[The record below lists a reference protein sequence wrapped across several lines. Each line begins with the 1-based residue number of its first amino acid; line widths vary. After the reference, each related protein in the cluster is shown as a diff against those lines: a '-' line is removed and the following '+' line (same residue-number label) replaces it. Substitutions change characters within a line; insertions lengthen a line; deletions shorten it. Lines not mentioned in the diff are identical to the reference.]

1 MQRFRTTIG
10 LWSRLALASTVAAL
24 AFAALL
30 ILEFAM
36 ATLLAW
42 ILMMIVLPLLAV
54 SLAVLVIV
62 GMVFVPAWIVLALAY
77 RWLRPAPMI
86 AGRISH
92 DGMADALERVAYQLT
107 HPDDFLRAFLRAGGV
122 LLGLSFCLTVL
133 LGGGIVALS
142 VSPQLTEWRLAVV
155 AGALTVVVTTIA
167 VVYAELRDGASVER
181 TIADRAGV
189 LSDAGSDESAS
200 NDATITDLQ
209 ARVDRLATQTSV
221 PSPTVRLGRAR
232 TPIAAS
238 VGYRPA
244 TSSIVVSRGLVETLS
259 ERELEAVLAH
269 ELAHIA
275 NRDAAVLTA
284 LSLPVAKTE
293 PMLEDTPES
302 VDFYVGIIWLFVVVA
317 AVPIAV
323 VTRLSV
329 ALVSRYRE
337 HVADQA
343 AVEITGDP
351 AALASALETLGDDLP
366 RRPTTDVRGYRSTAA
381 FSIVPPPW
389 EEYRFFDRTRR
400 FVRRRLFG
408 THPPTGKR
416 IERLRRTIDD

>member
-1 MQRFRTTIG
+1 MQRLRTTIG
-10 LWSRLALASTVAAL
+10 LWSRLTLASTVAAL

-42 ILMMIVLPLLAV
+42 ILMVILLPLLAV
-54 SLAVLVIV
+54 SLAVLAIV

-77 RWLRPAPMI
+77 RWLRPAPLI

-107 HPDDFLRAFLRAGGV
+107 HPDDFLRAFLRAGGM
-122 LLGLSFCLTVL
+122 LLGLSFCLTL
-133 LGGGIVALS
+133 MLGGGIVALS

-155 AGALTVVVTTIA
+155 AGTLTVVVTTIA

-181 TIADRAGV
+181 TI
-189 LSDAGSDESAS
+189 
-200 NDATITDLQ
+200 
-209 ARVDRLATQTSV
+209 
-221 PSPTVRLGRAR
+221 
-232 TPIAAS
+232 
-238 VGYRPA
+238 
-244 TSSIVVSRGLVETLS
+244 
-259 ERELEAVLAH
+259 
-269 ELAHIA
+269 
-275 NRDAAVLTA
+275 
-284 LSLPVAKTE
+284 
-293 PMLEDTPES
+293 
-302 VDFYVGIIWLFVVVA
+302 
-317 AVPIAV
+317 
-323 VTRLSV
+323 
-329 ALVSRYRE
+329 
-337 HVADQA
+337 ADQA